1 MYFEWFDRIPES
13 SSIYPLD
20 TAPTFAKSEAMRL
33 FIAALVSCLGASV
46 ALGQFPGVPGNKAAG
61 VAPVAAFVPKQGR
74 KPLTALPSAGFKS
87 GVGSGPN
94 QKAEEGKD
102 FTMVIGVVQK
112 TSELITFPM
121 KWIPSGTFQMGS
133 PETEPGRYID
143 EFQHTVILT
152 HGFWMAEHEVTQT
165 EYRLV
170 IGWRVVNAK
179 PSFFVGEDRPVEMV
193 SWFEADQ
200 YCKNLTDTA
209 RLRGEISDQLE
220 YRLPTEAEWEY
231 AARAGKSGIRYGELD
246 TIAWYFN
253 NAGGM
258 THPVKQKAPNAW
270 GLYDMLGNVSEW
282 CDDWWERDHWSEPAI
297 NPRGP
302 SWGASRVVRGGHW
315 DDDAGGIRAAS
326 RSAFPPNIRHL
337 SNGFRPVLC
346 RVR

>member
-1 MYFEWFDRIPES
+1 MAF
-13 SSIYPLD
+13 
-20 TAPTFAKSEAMRL
+20 
-33 FIAALVSCLGASV
+33 
-46 ALGQFPGVPGNKAAG
+46 GQFSGGSRNKAPGA
-61 VAPVAAFVPKQGR
+61 APVASSVPKQGR
-74 KPLTALPSAGFKS
+74 RPSTPSLPAGFKS
-87 GVGSGPN
+87 GFRQSPN
-94 QKAEEGKD
+94 QRPEEGKD
-102 FTMVIGVVQK
+102 FTVVLGVVQK

-133 PETEPGRYID
+133 PETEPDRYID

-165 EYRLV
+165 EYYMVMRGV
-170 IGWRVVNAK
+170 VVNGR

-200 YCKNLTDTA
+200 YCKNLTGDSQ
-209 RLRGEISDQLE
+209 LRDEISDQLE
-220 YRLPTEAEWEY
+220 FRLPTEAEWEY

-282 CDDWWERDHWSEPAI
+282 CGDWWERDHWSEPAI
-297 NPRGP
+297 DPRGP
-302 SWGASRVVRGGHW
+302 SWGTSRVIRGGNW
-315 DDDAGGIRAAS
+315 DDDAGGNRAAS
-326 RSAFPPNIRHL
+326 RIAFPPRIRHL
-337 SNGFRPVLC
+337 SNGFRPVLS